1 MTLPQR
7 DASADAA
14 RSGAVAAQESLQDA
28 RAVARVLQGDAE
40 AYGELVSRYMRPAFS
55 IAYRIVEQR
64 EDAEDVVQDA
74 FMRALERLDTL
85 QRGRPFRPW
94 FFRIVV
100 NHALNLRRGRAVR
113 RTEAVPE
120 EAASTLPTPEVHAE
134 RAAVRGALTVALD
147 ALPDTQRT
155 VMILAEL
162 EGLKSAEIATIMEL
176 SPGTVRWHLHQA
188 RRALRQSLQAL
199 VEDT

>member
-1 MTLPQR
+1 MPLPQPEAGG
-7 DASADAA
+7 DDAA
-14 RSGAVAAQESLQDA
+14 ALAAQESLQDA

-40 AYGELVSRYMRPAFS
+40 AYGELVGRYMRRAFS

-74 FMRALERLDTL
+74 FIRALERLDTL

-94 FFRIVV
+94 FYRIVV
-100 NHALNLRRGRAVR
+100 NHALNLRRGRALR
-113 RTEAVPE
+113 RTEPVPE
-120 EAASTLPTPEVHAE
+120 QAASHLPTPERLAE
-134 RAAVRGALTVALD
+134 RSALRGLLVTALD
-147 ALPDTQRT
+147 ALPETQRT
-155 VMILAEL
+155 VTILAEL
-162 EGLKSAEIATIMEL
+162 EQLTSAEIAAILEL

-188 RRALRQSLQAL
+188 RRALRRALQPL

>member
-7 DASADAA
+7 DEGADAA
-14 RSGAVAAQESLQDA
+14 SLAAQELLQDA
-28 RAVARVLQGDAE
+28 HAVARVLQGDAE
-40 AYGELVSRYMRPAFS
+40 AYGELVGRYMRRAFS

-74 FMRALERLDTL
+74 FIRALERLDTL
-85 QRGRPFRPW
+85 HRGRPFRPW

-100 NHALNLRRGRAVR
+100 NQALNLRRGRAVR
-113 RTEAVPE
+113 RTEPVPE
-120 EAASTLPTPEVHAE
+120 QTASRLPTPETQAE
-134 RAAVRGALTVALD
+134 RAVLRGVLAAALD
-147 ALPDTQRT
+147 ALPETQRT
-155 VMILAEL
+155 VMVLAEL
-162 EGLKSAEIATIMEL
+162 EQLTSAEIATIMEL

-188 RRALRQSLQAL
+188 RRALRQSLQPL

>member
-1 MTLPQR
+1 MALPQR
-7 DASADAA
+7 EAGADAA
-14 RSGAVAAQESLQDA
+14 ALAARETLQDA

-40 AYGELVSRYMRPAFS
+40 AYGELVGRYMRRAFA

-74 FMRALERLDTL
+74 FIRGLERLDTL

-100 NHALNLRRGRAVR
+100 NQALNLRRGRAVR
-113 RTEAVPE
+113 RTEPVPE
-120 EAASTLPTPEVHAE
+120 QAASKLPTPELQAE
-134 RAAVRGALTVALD
+134 RAVLRGVLTTALD
-147 ALPDTQRT
+147 ALPETQRT
-155 VMILAEL
+155 VVVLAEL
-162 EGLKSAEIATIMEL
+162 EQLTSAEIATIMEL

-188 RRALRQSLQAL
+188 RRALRQSLQPL